1 MIVTLMREKLPRSLI
16 ELVAKKE
23 RSAIGEG
30 IINMLGKL
38 NERALTTIYR
48 AIVER
53 TTDNDDYLNYRMIAW
68 LAKHLD
74 TSEVKPGYVDPTA
87 GEIDIALFTEAQLI
101 AIAECATHKV
111 NYSEIE
117 ELLSKIKAVKGKHS
131 TLTSA
136 FFISSGGYDDG
147 VTERL
152 RTADGMNSG
161 GVLTAVKKGRF
172 SGFVGGDSGEVKIT
186 IYEERDG
193 REMISLFP

>member
-101 AIAECATHKV
+101 AIAVCATHKV
-111 NYSEIE
+111 N
-117 ELLSKIKAVKGKHS
+117 
-131 TLTSA
+131 
-136 FFISSGGYDDG
+136 
-147 VTERL
+147 
-152 RTADGMNSG
+152 
-161 GVLTAVKKGRF
+161 
-172 SGFVGGDSGEVKIT
+172 
-186 IYEERDG
+186 
-193 REMISLFP
+193 